1 MAKKKIKVVLTNHVF
16 ELRNVQVAEFLS
28 EETTAFSADIFVDGQ
43 RIGYCTNSGKG
54 EGNFP
59 RVTNEYR
66 PLIEEIEAETTK
78 HFHKCVLNGKTY
90 NFKYTMDFLIGMM
103 VDAAYYEN
111 KSVYKL

>member
-59 RVTNEYR
+59 MVTNDYR

-78 HFHKCVLNGKTY
+78 HFHKY
-90 NFKYTMDFLIGMM
+90 NMGFLIGMM
-103 VDAAYYEN
+103 VYAAYYEN

>member
-1 MAKKKIKVVLTNHVF
+1 MAKTKIKVVLNNHTF
-16 ELRNVQVAEFLS
+16 ELRHIQVAEFLS

-59 RVTNEYR
+59 RVTNDYR
-66 PLIEEIEAETTK
+66 PLIEEIEAEATQ
-78 HFHKCVLNGKTY
+78 HFHKCELNGKTSY
-90 NFKYTMDFLIGMM
+90 FKYTMDFLIGMM
-103 VDAAYYEN
+103 VDAAYYKN

>member
-1 MAKKKIKVVLTNHVF
+1 MVKKKIKAVLTNHVF
-16 ELRNVQVAEFLS
+16 ELRNIQVAEFLS

-59 RVTNEYR
+59 MVSNDYR
-66 PLIEEIEAETTK
+66 HLIEEIEAEAIK
-78 HFHKCVLNGKTY
+78 HFHKCELNGKTY
-90 NFKYTMDFLIGMM
+90 YFKYTMDFLIGMM
-103 VDAAYYEN
+103 VDAAYYKN

>member
-59 RVTNEYR
+59 MVTNNYR

-78 HFHKCVLNGKTY
+78 YFHEYEWDGRKY
-90 NFKYTMDFLIGMM
+90 YFQYTMDFLIAMM
-103 VDAAYYEN
+103 VDAAYYKN